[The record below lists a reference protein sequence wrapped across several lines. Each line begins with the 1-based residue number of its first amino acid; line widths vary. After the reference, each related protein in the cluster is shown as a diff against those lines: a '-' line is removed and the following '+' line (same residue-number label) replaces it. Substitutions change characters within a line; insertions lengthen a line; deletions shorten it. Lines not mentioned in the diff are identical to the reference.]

1 MTQAL
6 LMGNLMRLELT
17 CVSSFIE
24 YPINKPLCHICSDKS
39 NKLETYMYV
48 RTK

>member
-1 MTQAL
+1 MAQDLVNGVLNETWTYSWQQ
-6 LMGNLMRLELT
+6 
-17 CVSSFIE
+17 
-24 YPINKPLCHICSDKS
+24 K